1 MAKTQIVNLMPR
13 GENEEN
19 VYGKTIL
26 VQIGRLKCSADDIV
40 ARHVHLNWF
49 EITCVVDGEGIIY
62 GGDEK
67 TNVKKG
73 DIFLSFPCEAHKIM
87 SSPSNPLTFDHFAFS
102 VNEQA
107 YSERLERVI
116 ASYASPKERSF
127 RSFLIRELVDGCIN
141 EIVADT
147 DLKRDYLKSSFSLIL
162 FELLKIFNVKDGS
175 ILIYET
181 ENPEKM
187 CLGIK
192 NYIDTHLFSLD
203 SLSDLSTVCGYNYS
217 YLSSLFKKVTGIT
230 ISDYY
235 NERRFESARLMI
247 RENRLK
253 VSEISNFLGYNSVYA
268 FSKAFKDKFG
278 TSPKNYYKN
287 DSAQI

>member
-1 MAKTQIVNLMPR
+1 MAKTQIVNILQSS
-13 GENEEN
+13 EKKEN
-19 VYGKTIL
+19 VYGKVTL
-26 VQIGRLKCSADDIV
+26 VQLGRLKCSGDDV
-40 ARHVHLNWF
+40 VGRHTHLNWF
-49 EITCVVDGEGIIY
+49 EITCIVEGEGIIY
-62 GGDEK
+62 AGDEK

-73 DIFLSFPCEAHKIM
+73 DVFLSFPCEAHKIV
-87 SSPSNPLTFDHFAFS
+87 SFSANPLTFDHFAFC
-102 VNEQA
+102 VNEQT
-107 YSERLERVI
+107 YSERLERVM
-116 ASYASPKERSF
+116 ASHANPKERSF

-141 EIVADT
+141 EIVADSE
-147 DLKRDYLKSSFSLIL
+147 LKRDYLESSFSLIL
-162 FELLKIFNVKDGS
+162 FELLKIFNVKNGS
-175 ILIYET
+175 MLIYET

-203 SLSDLSTVCGYNYS
+203 SLSHLSTVCGYNYS

-253 VSEISNFLGYNSVYA
+253 VSEISNLLGYNSVYA

-278 TSPKNYYKN
+278 TSPKNYYKK
-287 DSAQI
+287 DSAQK